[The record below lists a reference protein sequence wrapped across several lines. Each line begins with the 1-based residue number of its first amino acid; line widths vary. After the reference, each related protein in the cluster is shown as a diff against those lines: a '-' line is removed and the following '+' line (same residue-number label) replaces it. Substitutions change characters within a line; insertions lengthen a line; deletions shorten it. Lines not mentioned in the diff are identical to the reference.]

1 MELVKQK
8 SSEFRFNSLNQRYGF
23 ITPPHEDNYI
33 YERINLSDGSS

>member
-33 YERINLSDGSS
+33 YERINLCEGNS